1 MENLKNILLKVM
13 NFIMIMK
20 NLIMKV
26 IGKMILLLKLELK
39 NGMMILFIKENILME
54 KKMVLALISGIMEVF
69 IEENGKII

>member
-69 IEENGKII
+69 IKENGKII

>member
-13 NFIMIMK
+13 DFIMIMK

-26 IGKMILLLKLELK
+26 IGKMILLFKLELK

-69 IEENGKII
+69 IKENGKII

>member
-13 NFIMIMK
+13 EFIMIMK

-26 IGKMILLLKLELK
+26 IGKMILLFKLELK

-69 IEENGKII
+69 IKENGKII

>member
-1 MENLKNILLKVM
+1 MVNLKNILLKVM
-13 NFIMIMK
+13 EFIMIMK

-26 IGKMILLLKLELK
+26 IGKMILLFKLELK

-69 IEENGKII
+69 IKENGKII

>member
-13 NFIMIMK
+13 EFIMIMK

-26 IGKMILLLKLELK
+26 IGKMILLFKLELK

-54 KKMVLALISGIMEVF
+54 KKMVLALISGIMEAF
-69 IEENGKII
+69 IKENGKTI

>member
-13 NFIMIMK
+13 DFIMIMK

-69 IEENGKII
+69 IKENGKII